1 VIFGLLIAAASVAG
15 YLALVSNDQDTLSA
29 LVLIGGLGLAFA
41 VFWVSQWVALGWSVL
56 RWVGIVRKKPGK
68 VTVRSV
74 HPPKGFIFRR
84 DAVVTMEVENKGTH
98 ELLEQGIPIPF
109 LPAFIWRV
117 LGKVPT
123 PIGRLTDKRDLN
135 AKVWD
140 RDEPERRP
148 GRSFWEA
155 KGKARSD

>member
-1 VIFGLLIAAASVAG
+1 VIFALLIAGASIAG
-15 YLALVSNDQDTLSA
+15 YLALVSSDQDALSA
-29 LVLIGGLGLAFA
+29 LVLVVGLGLAFA
-41 VFWVSQWVALGWSVL
+41 VGFVSQWVALGWSVL
-56 RWVGIVRKKPGK
+56 RWVGIMRKKPGK
-68 VTVRSV
+68 VTVQSV

-84 DAVVTMEVENKGTH
+84 DAVVAMEVEDKGRH
-98 ELLEQGIPIPF
+98 ELIEQGIPIPF

-140 RDEPERRP
+140 RKEPKEAEEIRRARP
-148 GRSFWEA
+148 GSR
-155 KGKARSD
+155 G

>member
-1 VIFGLLIAAASVAG
+1 MILALLIAAGSVAG
-15 YLALVSNDQDTLSA
+15 YLALLSNDQETLSVVV
-29 LVLIGGLGLAFA
+29 LVLGCGLAFA
-41 VFWVSQWVALGWSVL
+41 VGFISQWVALGWSVL
-56 RWVGIVRKKPGK
+56 RWVGVMRRKPGK

-74 HPPKGFIFRR
+74 HPPKGFIIRR
-84 DAVVTMEVENKGTH
+84 DAVVTMEVEDDGEH
-98 ELLEQGIPIPF
+98 ELMEQGIPIPF

-140 RDEPERRP
+140 RSEEKV
-148 GRSFWEA
+148 G
-155 KGKARSD
+155 

>member
-1 VIFGLLIAAASVAG
+1 VIFALLLGAASVAG
-15 YLALVSNDQDTLSA
+15 YLVLVSNDQDLLSA
-29 LVLIGGLGLAFA
+29 LVLVVGLGLAFGVA
-41 VFWVSQWVALGWSVL
+41 FISQWVALGWSVL
-56 RWVGIVRKKPGK
+56 RLVGVMRREDGK

-74 HPPKGFIFRR
+74 HPPKGFIIRR
-84 DAVVTMEVENKGTH
+84 DAVVTMDVDSGGKQEQI
-98 ELLEQGIPIPF
+98 EQGIPIPF

-140 RDEPERRP
+140 RSEKQ
-148 GRSFWEA
+148 EA
-155 KGKARSD
+155 

>member
-1 VIFGLLIAAASVAG
+1 MIFALLIAAASVGG

-29 LVLIGGLGLAFA
+29 LVLIAGLALAFGVA
-41 VFWVSQWVALGWSVL
+41 FISQWVALGWSVV
-56 RWVGIVRKKPGK
+56 RWVGLVRSKPGK

-74 HPPKGFIFRR
+74 QPPKGFVFRR
-84 DAVVTMEVENKGTH
+84 DAVVTMDVENDGRR
-98 ELLEQGIPIPF
+98 EQMEQGIPIPF
-109 LPAFIWRV
+109 LPAFVWRV

-140 RDEPERRP
+140 K
-148 GRSFWEA
+148 S
-155 KGKARSD
+155 